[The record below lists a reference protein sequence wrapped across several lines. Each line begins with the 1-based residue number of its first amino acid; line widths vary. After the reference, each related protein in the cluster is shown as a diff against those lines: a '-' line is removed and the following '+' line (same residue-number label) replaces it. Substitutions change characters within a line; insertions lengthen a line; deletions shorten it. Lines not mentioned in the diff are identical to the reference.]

1 MRVDSVTRLL
11 CLLMLTQRTASYMPG
26 LVGRRGAVPL
36 RRASKIVAKA
46 AAAPPKYITEDVG
59 NNVTPYI
66 ENLVGRGLHRA
77 EAHPLGIIK
86 AKIEE
91 YFQGLD
97 GPAFEIVDDL
107 DLAAGPG
114 RPPHPE
120 HHPGRVP
127 SDTYYVSA
135 PAAARS
141 RRRPTLLRTHTS
153 AHQSQ
158 PLRDGKEAFL
168 CTATC
173 TAATRSTRRT
183 SRRSTRWRASSSSR
197 PPTSAAR

>member
-11 CLLMLTQRTASYMPG
+11 CLLMLTQRTASCMPG

-36 RRASKIVAKA
+36 RRASKIAAKA

-97 GPAFEIVDDL
+97 GPAFEIIDDL
-107 DLAAGPG
+107 DPLVQSVPTDLLIETTRGGCVRHVLRLAP
-114 RPPHPE
+114 RHPR
-120 HHPGRVP
+120 GLGVDRR
-127 SDTYYVSA
+127 
-135 PAAARS
+135 AAADA
-141 RRRPTLLRTHTS
+141 RRHPVKL
-153 AHQSQ
+153 
-158 PLRDGKEAFL
+158 LRDGRG
-168 CTATC
+168 
-173 TAATRSTRRT
+173 RSAGDVCRRDEID
-183 SRRSTRWRASSSSR
+183 ASPGV
-197 PPTSAAR
+197 PPDGGRQALP

>member
-1 MRVDSVTRLL
+1 MRLDSVTRLL

-36 RRASKIVAKA
+36 RRASKIAAKA

-107 DLAAGPG
+107 DPLVQAQACFDDLLIPKD
-114 RPPHPE
+114 
-120 HHPGRVP
+120 HPGRLP
-127 SDTYYVSA
+127 SDTYLS
-135 PAAARS
+135 
-141 RRRPTLLRTHTS
+141 LIHI
-153 AHQSQ
+153 
-158 PLRDGKEAFL
+158 
-168 CTATC
+168 
-173 TAATRSTRRT
+173 
-183 SRRSTRWRASSSSR
+183 
-197 PPTSAAR
+197 